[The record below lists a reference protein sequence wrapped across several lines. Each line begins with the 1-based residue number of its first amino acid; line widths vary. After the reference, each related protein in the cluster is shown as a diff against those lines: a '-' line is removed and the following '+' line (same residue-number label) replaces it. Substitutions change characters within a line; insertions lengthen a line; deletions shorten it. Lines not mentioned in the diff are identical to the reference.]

1 MNTEVAQTHSAETG
15 PVEHQHPGPGR
26 YVTIAVILG
35 VITGVEVLVYYQP
48 SIRPVIVPILA
59 ILSALKFALVAM
71 FFMHLRYDSRLFSM
85 VFVGP
90 LVLAASIMVAVLSIF
105 HGMILGI

>member
-1 MNTEVAQTHSAETG
+1 MNTEVSSPHSADTG
-15 PVEHQHPGPGR
+15 VVEHAHPGPGR

-35 VITGVEVLVYYQP
+35 LITGAEVLVYYQP
-48 SIRPVIVPILA
+48 SVRPVIVPILG
-59 ILSALKFALVAM
+59 ILSALKFALVVL